1 MVMTNT
7 GRELHHQ
14 QLLTVPEGMATEDLI
29 AGLVSGE
36 AGPPPPGVEAAGS
49 VGAIGPGATGI
60 TTLNMTAGDYLIV
73 CFIPNAEGVPHMA
86 LGMIK
91 PITVIESSAPVAA
104 LPEAKVSI
112 DMVDLGFGLSGA
124 ISAGLQNISVTN
136 KREQEHEAFLI
147 RLAPNA
153 TAMVFVGAFAPDAP
167 PGPPPGEALGGFQS
181 IAPGGGGTF
190 NVNVTPGNYAFL
202 CFVEDPNTGA
212 PHFALGMLEE
222 FSIQYSVERSCL
234 SGRCTIAMKSPRK
247 TRGLL
252 YG

>member
-1 MVMTNT
+1 
-7 GRELHHQ
+7 
-14 QLLTVPEGMATEDLI
+14 
-29 AGLVSGE
+29 
-36 AGPPPPGVEAAGS
+36 
-49 VGAIGPGATGI
+49 
-60 TTLNMTAGDYLIV
+60 
-73 CFIPNAEGVPHMA
+73 
-86 LGMIK
+86 MIK
-91 PITVIESSAPVAA
+91 PITVIESPAPVPA

-112 DMVDLGFGLSGA
+112 DMVDFEFGLSGA
-124 ISAGLQNISVTN
+124 ISAGPQNISVTN

-147 RLAPNA
+147 WLAPNA
-153 TAMVFVGAFAPDAP
+153 TAMVFVGAVAPDAP

-181 IAPGGGGTF
+181 IAPGGGSTF

-222 FSIQYSVERSCL
+222 FRIQNSVERSCL

-247 TRGLL
+247 NRGLL